1 MAVCTDDDFIFDLCL
16 DIEVGCTCT
25 LILALLFCR
34 KGSVSL
40 TYCDLFQSSQKLLQG
55 LRLMLVILILNDVS
69 VNFQIFHIACPKILI
84 SCSKLQFDVIAYL
97 SVKSYS

>member
-25 LILALLFCR
+25 FILALLFCR

-40 TYCDLFQSSQKLLQG
+40 
-55 LRLMLVILILNDVS
+55 LRSFPKFTKAVARVATD
-69 VNFQIFHIACPKILI
+69 ACHLDFK
-84 SCSKLQFDVIAYL
+84 
-97 SVKSYS
+97 

>member
-1 MAVCTDDDFIFDLCL
+1 MAVCTDDDFIFHLCL

-40 TYCDLFQSSQKLLQG
+40 
-55 LRLMLVILILNDVS
+55 LRSFPKFTKAVARVATD
-69 VNFQIFHIACPKILI
+69 ACHLDFKWCFCKFPNI
-84 SCSKLQFDVIAYL
+84 
-97 SVKSYS
+97 SYSMPKNSYQLF